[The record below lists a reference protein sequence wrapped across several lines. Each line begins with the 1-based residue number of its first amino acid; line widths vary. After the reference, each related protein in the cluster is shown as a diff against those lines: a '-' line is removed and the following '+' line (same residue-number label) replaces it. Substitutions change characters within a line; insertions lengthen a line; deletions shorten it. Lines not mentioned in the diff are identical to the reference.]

1 MTETRHLARSQAPRA
16 ARVAPRLSTAGQVT
30 PPRAA
35 DAHYDSVLM
44 DWCRLRTIVDAL
56 LHRVAAST
64 DGGTAAIAVMHST
77 SENQERIDG

>member
-1 MTETRHLARSQAPRA
+1 MTEIRHLARSHAPRA
-16 ARVAPRLSTAGQVT
+16 ARVAPRLSTACRVT

-35 DAHYDSVLM
+35 CAHQDSALT

-64 DGGTAAIAVMHST
+64 DRGTTIAAMHTT
-77 SENQERIDG
+77 SEKQERIDG